1 MRPGRQSVSLLVVCA
16 ALLATG
22 CASVKMIDTQ
32 ATRAVPPGKALV
44 TFVRQ
49 SVYMG
54 DGIPVDLWDGKHYI
68 GVLQPGSI
76 VQYEATPGD
85 HLFLANSENWSYAK
99 GSLVEGKR
107 YYVKANVFPGVM
119 TARTALGVAER
130 GDTRIE
136 QWHTWRAKAAPE
148 AARAAFEEKGSPD
161 VDEAIRNFDGGG
173 VKSFATITDAH
184 AL

>member
-1 MRPGRQSVSLLVVCA
+1 MITGRQTRLLLAACA
-16 ALLATG
+16 ALLASG
-22 CASVKMIDTQ
+22 CASVKMVDIQ
-32 ATRAVPPGKALV
+32 ATSVVPPGKALV

-49 SVYMG
+49 SVWLG
-54 DGIPVDLWDGKHYI
+54 DGIPVDLWDGTHYI
-68 GVLQPGSI
+68 GVLQPGNI

-107 YYVKANVFPGVM
+107 YYVKANVFPGAM

-130 GDTRIE
+130 GDKRID

-148 AARAAFEEKGSPD
+148 AARAAFEAERQPD
-161 VDEAIRNFDGGG
+161 VGEAIQNFDGGG

-184 AL
+184 AF